1 MTESAFRRS
10 LLRLA
15 LVPILSLLVF
25 VAILGVELR
34 KIVILRIAG
43 AQATTILLQSYR
55 VQKSLLDEETGVR
68 GYLAGESPLFLQPY
82 NDAVAQFHN
91 EFGTL
96 QRFASSSPALS
107 VNIAHLTSSSKQ
119 FEDANQRLL
128 KGTPWTES
136 NIDPLTQQ
144 KQAMD
149 SLRAGLASIVEEQTR
164 VRESNRDALT
174 RILARLPAILIGFG
188 SLIALLLLWYGN
200 ALFKKIASA
209 FQQQLQATT
218 LQRDSLETTLQS
230 IGDAVIV
237 CDSAGKITMMN
248 PTAVKA
254 TGWMLAQAKGE
265 QLERVFRIINED
277 TRETVES
284 PVAKVFRVGTV
295 VGLANHTLL
304 VRRDGTEIPIDDSG
318 APIRDREGE
327 IAGVVLVFRDITDRK
342 QAEEALRESSATR
355 LRLAAII
362 DTADDAIISKNLNG
376 IVTSWNDGAEK
387 MFGYSA
393 GEMVGKPI
401 LSIIPEELISEEG
414 EILQSIRAGKR
425 INHFE
430 TKRRKMNGEVLE
442 VSVTISPIRDEA
454 GVIIGAS
461 TIARE
466 ITDRKRVERL
476 LVQSEKL
483 AATGRMAATI
493 AHEINNPLESLM
505 NLIFLARQDSAP
517 GENVHEYL
525 ITAEEELERLSHLAR
540 QTLGFYRDT
549 GSPTEVYVHQ
559 LMENVIGVYRSK
571 LRAAG
576 ISIDTQF
583 HDQRKVLI
591 LRGEF
596 LQVFSNVITNAA
608 DVMRQGGA
616 LSISTRET
624 DGPWG
629 DGIETV
635 IRDTGS
641 GIRPEHLEQI
651 FEPFFTTKGELGTG
665 IGLWVAKQLVESRG
679 GTISVASSIEDGE
692 SGTTVT
698 ITIPF
703 ASPAGK

>member
-15 LVPILSLLVF
+15 LVPILSLLAF
-25 VAILGVELR
+25 VAILGVEFREIAL
-34 KIVILRIAG
+34 LRIAG
-43 AQATTILLQSYR
+43 AQATTILLQTYR

-82 NDAVAQFHN
+82 NDAVAFSS
-91 EFGTL
+91 EFATL
-96 QRFASSSPALS
+96 QRITSSNPALLA
-107 VNIAHLTSSSKQ
+107 NIAHLTASSQQ
-119 FEDANQRLL
+119 FEDANQLLL
-128 KGTPWTES
+128 KRTPWTGS
-136 NIDPLTQQ
+136 NAGPLTQQ

-149 SLRAGLASIVEEQTR
+149 SMRADLSSIAEQQTR

-174 RILARLPAILIGFG
+174 RIFARLPAIVIGFG

-200 ALFKKIASA
+200 ALFTEIGSA
-209 FQQQLQATT
+209 FRQQLQATAI
-218 LQRDSLETTLQS
+218 QRDSLETTLQS

-254 TGWMLAQAKGE
+254 TGWMIAQAKGE
-265 QLERVFRIINED
+265 PLERVFRIINED

-284 PVAKVFRVGTV
+284 PVAKVFRAGTV

-318 APIRDREGE
+318 APIRDSEGE
-327 IAGVVLVFRDITDRK
+327 IAGVVLVFRDITERK
-342 QAEEALRESSATR
+342 QAEEALRESNISR

-362 DTADDAIISKNLNG
+362 DTADDAIISKDLNG
-376 IVTSWNDGAEK
+376 IVTSWNDGAERL
-387 MFGYSA
+387 FGYSA
-393 GEMVGKPI
+393 DEMVGKAI
-401 LSIIPEELISEEG
+401 LRIIPEELLYEEG
-414 EILQSIRAGKR
+414 EILGMMKAGRR

-430 TKRRKMNGEVLE
+430 TKRRKKNGDAFE
-442 VSVTISPIRDEA
+442 VSVTISPIWDES
-454 GVIIGAS
+454 GTVIGAS

-505 NLIFLARQDSAP
+505 NLIFLARQDSVP
-517 GENVHEYL
+517 GAKIHEYL
-525 ITAEEELERLSHLAR
+525 VTAEDELERLSHLAR

-549 GSPTEVYVHQ
+549 GSPAEVYVHQ
-559 LMENVIGVYRSK
+559 LMENVISVYRSK
-571 LRAAG
+571 FRAAG

-591 LRGEF
+591 RRGEF

-608 DVMRQGGA
+608 DAMRQGGT

-641 GIRPEHLEQI
+641 GIKPQHLEQI

-665 IGLWVAKQLVESRG
+665 IGLWVAKQLVESRR
-679 GTISVASSIEDGE
+679 GTISVVSSTEQGD
-692 SGTTVT
+692 SGTAVT

-703 ASPAGK
+703 FFPSVK